1 MLKYQRFNRELPK
14 NKNYY
19 KQLSLLLSFSCLS
32 WFGFIKYSNNQERL
46 NSSIVKELIRQSK
59 FHPTTRDVLG
69 RDIRLYPNHWFL
81 LGGLLG
87 NTYVNGEISMMKGKI
102 DISLDLKGSI
112 DQGKIYFTSIRN
124 SKHEKFQILRFKLID
139 NHNNHYNLIQDSSIK
154 DFEQID

>member
-1 MLKYQRFNRELPK
+1 
-14 NKNYY
+14 
-19 KQLSLLLSFSCLS
+19 
-32 WFGFIKYSNNQERL
+32 
-46 NSSIVKELIRQSK
+46 
-59 FHPTTRDVLG
+59 
-69 RDIRLYPNHWFL
+69 
-81 LGGLLG
+81 
-87 NTYVNGEISMMKGKI
+87 MMKGKI